1 MRSIC
6 HVLKK
11 KILLT
16 LSLTVFTLKY
26 HWNQVNLPLRWW
38 WPVLCISRPVY
49 SLRFLK
55 QKVIILL
62 FCLIIRTVHFRRNII
77 LWNFDILFQ
86 CPDRNTVFHPWVCWN
101 VTDRGPLPW
110 TTMNRHVACWMSQH
124 ALRAQKE
131 VARLDFVVKPRGQLL
146 SRHVNDSLES
156 KVLTKNRTSGI
167 PGLDCPTH
175 CISASPPGS
184 AFLLVSAV
192 TRFLVA
198 HQLILVQ
205 I

>member
-1 MRSIC
+1 MTSFC
-6 HVLKK
+6 VFVAQSSVLIEVPETKGYYST
-11 KILLT
+11 ILPYYQD
-16 LSLTVFTLKY
+16 SSFPKNHYFSVQTV
-26 HWNQVNLPLRWW
+26 
-38 WPVLCISRPVY
+38 
-49 SLRFLK
+49 
-55 QKVIILL
+55 
-62 FCLIIRTVHFRRNII
+62 
-77 LWNFDILFQ
+77 
-86 CPDRNTVFHPWVCWN
+86 TVFHPWVCWN
-101 VTDRGPLPW
+101 ITARGPLPW